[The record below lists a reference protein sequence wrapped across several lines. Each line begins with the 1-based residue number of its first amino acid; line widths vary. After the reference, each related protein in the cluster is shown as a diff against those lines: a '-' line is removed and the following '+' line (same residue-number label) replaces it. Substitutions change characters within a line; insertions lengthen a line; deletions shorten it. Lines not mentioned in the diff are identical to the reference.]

1 MRLRLGQLLWQ
12 WRIVLVMAP
21 VIASLV
27 LLSRWLGLLQPL
39 EIAVLDQFFQVRPQE
54 AVDDRIVIV
63 EVTEADIQK

>member
-54 AVDDRIVIV
+54 AIDDRIVIV